1 MKPLPDK
8 AQHEQLML
16 VGLRQHAT
24 AIGLVQLT
32 RELEG
37 AGVLSTA
44 AVAHVKSA
52 IAGELLLACPRH
64 QTREEYEASIHRR
77 LDALFDIKD
86 ESRGN

>member
-1 MKPLPDK
+1 MTPSQDK

-37 AGVLSTA
+37 AGVLGAPS
-44 AVAHVKSA
+44 VARIKSA

-64 QTREEYEASIHRR
+64 QTREEYEAAIHRR
-77 LDALFDIKD
+77 LDALFDVKSD
-86 ESRGN
+86 V